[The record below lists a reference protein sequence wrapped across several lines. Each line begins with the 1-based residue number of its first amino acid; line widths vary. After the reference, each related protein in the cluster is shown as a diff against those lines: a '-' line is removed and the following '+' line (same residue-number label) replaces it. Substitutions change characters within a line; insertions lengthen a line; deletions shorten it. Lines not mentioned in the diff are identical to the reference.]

1 MKRLLL
7 LVLSLILVIGL
18 IPAAA
23 SAAHPEIVTQLAEGL
38 YLHDNGFYSKYAEG
52 DIYENFFVYTP
63 NTKTTPYVC
72 YGRDVA
78 GAASLK
84 KVFTMEAEDGNSIV
98 AAANG
103 DYFNLTYGTP
113 IGIEIKDGI
122 IHSSEHSSFEALGF
136 TADGHAIIG
145 DPGLN
150 ITFKD
155 DSAGISWE
163 DINYNKPLSDASGA
177 VLINDD
183 FNEHNYA
190 SKESLNIIITKTGG
204 SAAAG
209 DTITGVVKEV
219 LEAEGRVSIADGE
232 MDLCILKSS
241 YLEVQNQM
249 ANIKAGD
256 AVSVSF
262 VISDDWKNIT
272 QAVGVKEIL
281 LDEGATITFPD
292 ETRAPRTCVGIKK
305 DGTVVLYTCDGRQ
318 AGGSYGLTLTECS
331 RRMYQL
337 GCYYAANLDGGAS
350 TQCFAVY
357 PGDTEMTQV
366 NVDSGTYLR
375 SCANYI
381 CFKNNLPASGV
392 PKELFVSPE
401 SLMLAAETKESI
413 NVKLVDT
420 NWHAIQLLPDE
431 ISYEVSGI
439 DATVSGSAVT
449 AGAKEGEGTIK
460 VSYGKLSKEIA
471 LSIVNDWP
479 LIEVKYE
486 DGQFSAEIT
495 DPANV
500 GIEKSGIS
508 LSEDGKTI
516 AFTYANGKVS
526 ADLSDADDMLHHI
539 ILTVRNKNGHV
550 ARAAITAVYEK
561 PEEPVETIE
570 PVESTEPAEGTEA
583 AEGTETTEPQEN
595 TEPEEKK
602 PVFADMGE
610 DRWSTKYVEYLY
622 RQGIISGSA
631 KGDSLVYK
639 PEDYMTR
646 QEFAKLIVAWTGKNL
661 DDYAETELVFNDNDR
676 IDAWALPYVKAAY
689 SLGIMNGKSSGEI
702 MNFDPQGRLTR
713 QEAMTVIGRLTE
725 KGFEKS
731 DLLDFPDRDKV
742 ADWAYDYVATLVKIG
757 IISGSDGKLMPE
769 GNITRE
775 QAAKIIFEIN

>member
-219 LEAEGRVSIADGE
+219 LEADGRVSIADGE

-262 VISDDWKNIT
+262 AISDEWKNIT

-479 LIEVKYE
+479 LIEAKYE

-508 LSEDGKTI
+508 LSEDGKTL
-516 AFTYANGKVS
+516 AFTYEGGKVS
-526 ADLSDADDMLHHI
+526 ADLSEADDMLHHI

-550 ARAAITAVYEK
+550 ARAAISAVYEK

-583 AEGTETTEPQEN
+583 AEGMETTEPQEN
-595 TEPEEKK
+595 TEPEENK

-646 QEFAKLIVAWTGKNL
+646 QEFAKLIVAWTGKNP

-731 DLLDFPDRDKV
+731 DLLDFP
-742 ADWAYDYVATLVKIG
+742 
-757 IISGSDGKLMPE
+757 
-769 GNITRE
+769 
-775 QAAKIIFEIN
+775 